1 MSIGKKI
8 AIILSFVAIAV
19 VGVIGYMYYPAISG
33 TITGNKYY
41 SSIDIQNSYDMG
53 FGDGFK
59 TETEL
64 KDRLTYYT
72 KMVDDYE
79 FEIKTLNQELSK
91 LQLSNTDYENQI
103 KSLSQTIRTNEISIS
118 ELQTLVNSNNELI
131 ANLQD
136 NITEYINEISVL
148 ESEIAKLEE
157 DLTNNAQLIN
167 NKNNQITALSNQVD
181 SLQTLV
187 TQLNKTNDLN
197 LQTID
202 TLNKQVASLNSQITD
217 LKLQLNNNSN
227 NVSGLND
234 RIKELEKSVQYYE
247 QYIASLEND
256 TQVVVTFEF
265 NNSVYNIQVLQ
276 IGSYASVTNPVSTDY
291 VIFNGWTYNDEM
303 IDIST
308 FAVRQNT
315 KFVADIT
322 YKYAVNF
329 EVDNIN
335 YNSQIVEK
343 GMTAIIPT
351 APIKD
356 GYVFDGWTINGKDIV
371 SIDKTIISDDITFVA
386 TFTKLHNVTFM
397 YEDNAIS
404 NQSIRNGQ
412 IVNHVDIESTEYKVF
427 KGWLVNGTSV
437 DINTYKIVADTV
449 FVANILYKY
458 DVVFNVDGEVYNSQI
473 VENNKYI
480 TSPAIPL
487 KDGYVFAGWS
497 IDGISAVNISTI
509 KVTANISFVVL
520 FNLLPTATFVVDGQ
534 VYDSYITNTSYMLAE
549 PTTPSMQ
556 TGTFYYWTSNGED
569 MIDFSTFT
577 MTEDTTLT
585 AVSTNGGLF
594 DFDTGEMIHSWKY
607 LIDNNII
614 KVTNNGS
621 LVQAGSNE
629 NLLTGHLIIDNGGK
643 VKTVGGFDDNT
654 AIKGVTIPASCT
666 SLWRS
671 AFSDCSALRK
681 VIIED
686 NSQLTYITE
695 YAFRSSEY
703 IREFTFGANS
713 KVETLQHE
721 SFYHCEALQ
730 SIIIPASV
738 KTIGEDCFLWAE
750 SLSSI
755 TFESGSK
762 LETIESCG
770 FLATAITTITLPK
783 NLKTIGNR
791 AFYNCKKLTQVLYED
806 GIAYE
811 SIGEEAFGYSEISKF
826 YIPESCKT
834 IAGEDSSTDAFR
846 NCYVSQVG
854 LTIYCGAS
862 SKQDGWGEYWN
873 VYDYTGARANV
884 KYGYTYE
891 QFKTAV
897 GW

>member
-1 MSIGKKI
+1 MSVGKKI
-8 AIILSFVAIAV
+8 AIILSFVAIVV
-19 VGVIGYMYYPAISG
+19 VGIIGYMYYPAITG

-72 KMVDDYE
+72 QMVDDYE
-79 FEIKTLNQELSK
+79 FEIKTLNDELSK
-91 LQLSNTDYENQI
+91 LQLSNTDYEKQI
-103 KSLSQTIRTNEISIS
+103 QSLKQTIITNEASIS
-118 ELQTLVNSNNELI
+118 ELQTLVNSNNDLI
-131 ANLQD
+131 SSLQND
-136 NITEYINEISVL
+136 ITEYKNQISVL
-148 ESEIAKLEE
+148 ESEIEKLEE

-167 NKNNQITALSNQVD
+167 NKNNQISALSNQVD

-187 TQLNKTNDLN
+187 TQLNRTNDLN

-202 TLNKQVASLNSQITD
+202 TLNKQVESLNSQITD
-217 LKLQLNNNSN
+217 LKLQINNNSN
-227 NVSGLND
+227 NVTGLND
-234 RIKELEKSVQYYE
+234 RIAELEKSVQYYE
-247 QYIASLEND
+247 QYIASLESD

-265 NNSVYNIQVLQ
+265 DNSVYNIQILQ
-276 IGSYASVTNPVSTDY
+276 IGAYASVTNPVSTDY
-291 VIFNGWTYNDEM
+291 VVFNGWKYNDE
-303 IDIST
+303 IVDIST
-308 FAVRQNT
+308 FEVRQNT

-329 EVDNIN
+329 VVDNIN

-343 GMTAIIPT
+343 GMSATLPT
-351 APIKD
+351 PPVKD
-356 GYVFDGWTINGKDIV
+356 GYEFDGWTIDGKNIV
-371 SIDKTIISDDITFVA
+371 SVDEQVITDNITFVA
-386 TFTKLHNVTFM
+386 MFTKLHNVKFM
-397 YEDNAIS
+397 YEDNEVS
-404 NQSIRNGQ
+404 SQTIRNGQ
-412 IVNHVDIESTEYKVF
+412 IVENVSVESTEYKVF

-437 DINTYKIVADTV
+437 NLDTYKIVADTV

-480 TSPAIPL
+480 TTPAVPL

-497 IDGISAVNISTI
+497 IDGITAVNISTM
-509 KVTANISFVVL
+509 KVTSNINFVAL

-534 VYDSYITNTSYMLAE
+534 VYDSYITNTSYMLE
-549 PTTPSMQ
+549 TPIDPSMQ
-556 TGTFYYWTSNGED
+556 NGTFYYWTSDGED
-569 MIDFSTFT
+569 MVDFSTFT
-577 MTEDTTLT
+577 MMEDTTFT

-594 DFDTGEMIHSWKY
+594 DFDTGEMIYSWKY

-614 KVTNNGS
+614 KVTSNGS
-621 LVQAGSNE
+621 LVQAGTNE
-629 NLLTGHLIIDNGGK
+629 SLLTGHLIIDNGGK

-654 AIKGVTIPASCT
+654 ALKGVTIPASCS

-671 AFSDCSALRK
+671 AFADCTGLRK

-703 IREFTFGANS
+703 INEFTFGANS
-713 KVETLQHE
+713 KVEVLQHE
-721 SFYHCEALQ
+721 SFYHCEALR
-730 SIIIPASV
+730 SIVIPASV
-738 KTIGEDCFLWAE
+738 KTIGEDCFLWAD

-755 TFESGSK
+755 TFESGSQ
-762 LETIESCG
+762 LETLESG
-770 FLATAITTITLPK
+770 AFLATAITTITLPK

-791 AFYNCKKLTQVLYED
+791 AFYNCKSLTQVLYED

-811 SIGEEAFGYSEISKF
+811 SIGEEAFGYSEISVF
-826 YIPESCKT
+826 YIPESCTT
-834 IAGEDSSTDAFR
+834 IAGADDDTDAFR
-846 NCYVSQVG
+846 NCYVTKVG

-862 SKQDGWGEYWN
+862 GKQDGWGEYWN
-873 VYDYTGARANV
+873 VYDYSGARANV
-884 KYGYTYE
+884 NYGYTYE